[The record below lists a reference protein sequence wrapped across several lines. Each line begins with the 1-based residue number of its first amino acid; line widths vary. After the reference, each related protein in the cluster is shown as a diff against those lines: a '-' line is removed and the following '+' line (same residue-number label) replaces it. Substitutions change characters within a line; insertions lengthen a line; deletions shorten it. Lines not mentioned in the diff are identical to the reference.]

1 MTTTGEYALT
11 LTDDGDELHEAVIV
25 RIDDDEARPIEE
37 LLQEDDP
44 SEFATDVAFVFA
56 CPGESSEPVAMDI
69 DEPGRYVAVS
79 FIPVGTTPETPPED
93 FENLGPPH
101 ALQGM
106 VAEFEVS

>member
-11 LTDDGDELHEAVIV
+11 LTDDGDELHEAVVV
-25 RIDDDEARPIEE
+25 RIDDDETRPIEQ

-56 CPGESSEPVAMDI
+56 CPGETSEPVAMNI
-69 DEPGRYVAVS
+69 DEPGRYVAVC

-93 FENLGPPH
+93 FETLGPPH
-101 ALQGM
+101 AMQGM

>member
-1 MTTTGEYALT
+1 MN
-11 LTDDGDELHEAVIV
+11 
-25 RIDDDEARPIEE
+25 
-37 LLQEDDP
+37 
-44 SEFATDVAFVFA
+44 
-56 CPGESSEPVAMDI
+56 I
-69 DEPGRYVAVS
+69 DEPGRYVAVC